1 MSFLLLHWNARSL
14 IANGQEFKKHI
25 TEMGKVPDIICIQET
40 WLNSSLDFKIN
51 GYVVEMKD
59 RETGRG
65 GGCATFIKEG
75 IAYKRIHKSNNV
87 ECLSIEVMGID
98 EEIRITNFYNPCK
111 EISNSILEEVMGDTQ
126 GKIIICGDFNAHSG
140 VWGSK
145 NTDNNGIIIEEFIE
159 EHSLVCLN
167 DGEPTIMDIV
177 KGGMPCLDLTITS
190 AALAGKCTWSVH
202 EDNLGSD
209 HWPVVCEI
217 QNAVRKQNFNQ
228 CARWGFKQAK
238 WKEFYVLCE
247 ENVKNMKL
255 KGNIEEK
262 YNKIVGEIIS
272 AANQSIPV
280 IRGNGKKKK
289 SVPWWSEE
297 CTVAIRERNKAF
309 RFLKG

>member
-1 MSFLLLHWNARSL
+1 MGKNK
-14 IANGQEFKKHI
+14 KKHI

-51 GYVVEMKD
+51 GYVVERKD
-59 RETGRG
+59 RETGRC

-87 ECLSIEVMGID
+87 ECVSIEVMGIN
-98 EEIRITNFYNPCK
+98 EEIRITHFYNPCK
-111 EISNSILEEVMGDTQ
+111 EISNSILEEVIGDTQ

-167 DGEPTIMDIV
+167 DGEPARMDIV
-177 KGGMPCLDLTITS
+177 KGGMSCLDLTITS

-209 HWPVVCEI
+209 HWPVVCDSE
-217 QNAVRKQNFNQ
+217 
-228 CARWGFKQAK
+228 CSSEAK
-238 WKEFYVLCE
+238 L
-247 ENVKNMKL
+247 
-255 KGNIEEK
+255 
-262 YNKIVGEIIS
+262 
-272 AANQSIPV
+272 
-280 IRGNGKKKK
+280 
-289 SVPWWSEE
+289 
-297 CTVAIRERNKAF
+297 
-309 RFLKG
+309 

>member
-1 MSFLLLHWNARSL
+1 
-14 IANGQEFKKHI
+14 
-25 TEMGKVPDIICIQET
+25 
-40 WLNSSLDFKIN
+40 
-51 GYVVEMKD
+51 
-59 RETGRG
+59 
-65 GGCATFIKEG
+65 
-75 IAYKRIHKSNNV
+75 
-87 ECLSIEVMGID
+87 MGID
-98 EEIRITNFYNPCK
+98 DEIRITHFYNPCK

-167 DGEPTIMDIV
+167 DGEPTSMDIV
-177 KGGMPCLDLTITS
+177 KGGMSCLDLTITS

-247 ENVKNMKL
+247 ENFKNMKL

-262 YNKIVGEIIS
+262 YSKIVGEIIS

-297 CTVAIRERNKAF
+297 CTVAIRERN
-309 RFLKG
+309 